1 MKKRVLSLALIIVAT
16 IAASFI
22 SKANTKFRAIRYMDN
37 VAPGA
42 CQLGSTLPAVCVTIT
57 MDEICQLVQGG
68 LTRTWYQGT
77 SCVVP
82 YYKMP

>member
-1 MKKRVLSLALIIVAT
+1 MKKRVLSLAFIIAAT
-16 IAASFI
+16 LTASFI
-22 SKANTKFRAIRYMDN
+22 TKANTKVFAVRFMDN

-42 CQLGSTLPAVCVTIT
+42 CQLGSSLPSVCVAIT
-57 MDEICQLVQGG
+57 LDEICQLVQGG

-77 SCVVP
+77 TCVIP